1 MKKYM
6 FAFLMCLL
14 VQASFGQR
22 ISRSYNNRSMS
33 EVLKDLNK
41 ATRRYKISFIYNELE
56 DFTVTTSFRNLDLQE
71 ALGRVFGFYPMKA
84 TIEDSLIFVECT
96 QKEPTKL
103 MGRVIDERHR
113 PVEFANVALLNPRD
127 SSFLTGGV
135 TNASGNFV
143 IPCGM
148 KKVLAKVSCVGY
160 YTLYIYIMWEKSE
173 MWC

>member
-1 MKKYM
+1 M

-33 EVLKDLNK
+33 EVLKDLDK

-96 QKEPTKL
+96 Q
-103 MGRVIDERHR
+103 IDG
-113 PVEFANVALLNPRD
+113 
-127 SSFLTGGV
+127 TGD
-135 TNASGNFV
+135 
-143 IPCGM
+143 
-148 KKVLAKVSCVGY
+148 
-160 YTLYIYIMWEKSE
+160 
-173 MWC
+173 